1 MSTYNL
7 NIEDSMDL
15 MDSMDSSDPNNLI
28 DTNTNIGNLYD
39 NFKNQFMQTV
49 SDYYLQLPENEI
61 EKLKTYVDE
70 NPDEAEESYDDYI
83 VEFVH
88 KFMGSVIETIEYYYS
103 SLPINKQI
111 AFNANIE
118 TNCDKLFNIINAI
131 LYHMKCAHKTIT
143 YATIKLEFKNKFIN
157 SNPINL

>member
-1 MSTYNL
+1 MSTHNIHY
-7 NIEDSMDL
+7 IEDSMD
-15 MDSMDSSDPNNLI
+15 SINPIVSSY
-28 DTNTNIGNLYD
+28 TNIENLACDYR
-39 NFKNQFMQTV
+39 NQFLRTV
-49 SDYYLQLPENEI
+49 SDYYLQLPEAEI
-61 EKLKTYVDE
+61 EKLKKYVD
-70 NPDEAEESYDDYI
+70 NNYDEQEDSYDDYM

-88 KFMGSVIETIEYYYS
+88 KFMGSVNETIEYYYS
-103 SLPINKQI
+103 SLPIDKKI

-118 TNCDKLFNIINAI
+118 TNCDKLFNIINGI